1 MGHANDMT
9 SRVFRPR
16 SLRAIDREFEVVV
29 RQFRLEELAT
39 RLSFAPQ
46 SVLRTTYRSSRKRV
60 RFDLDD
66 GTSLELRLF
75 WRRSCTAAVLE
86 ALEYDDR
93 IGWILTV
100 RTDTGDQ
107 VVFYSWLA
115 HVEEA
120 STESA
125 TRRSESADRTRRS

>member
-1 MGHANDMT
+1 
-9 SRVFRPR
+9 
-16 SLRAIDREFEVVV
+16 
-29 RQFRLEELAT
+29 LEELAA
-39 RLSFAPQ
+39 RLSSAPL
-46 SVLRTTYRSSRKRV
+46 SVIRTTYRSSRKRV

-75 WRRSCTAAVLE
+75 WRRSCTAAALE

-100 RTDTGDQ
+100 RSDTGDH

-115 HVEEA
+115 HIAEVSA
-120 STESA
+120 ESA
-125 TRRSESADRTRRS
+125 TRRSDSADRPRRT

>member
-1 MGHANDMT
+1 MT
-9 SRVFRPR
+9 SRLFRPR
-16 SLRAIDREFEVVV
+16 NLRAIDREFEVVV
-29 RQFRLEELAT
+29 RQFRLEELAA
-39 RLSFAPQ
+39 RLSSAPQ
-46 SVLRTTYRSSRKRV
+46 PVVRTTYRSSRKRV

-75 WRRSCTAAVLE
+75 WRRRCTAAALE

-93 IGWILTV
+93 IGWIVTV
-100 RTDTGDQ
+100 RTDTGDH

-125 TRRSESADRTRRS
+125 QPRSASADRTRRT